1 MYLYSR
7 VDTKSI
13 ACIMLIVSVRA
24 GSDALQHSP
33 VPPGSR
39 REFNSIMERQH
50 GSEERTQGGKEGRTQ
65 GREEGWKKEHSPQGR
80 REEGR
85 REKAS
90 LAVRQHSWPN

>member
-24 GSDALQHSP
+24 GSDVLQEPP

-39 REFNSIMERQH
+39 RKFNSIMERQH
-50 GSEERTQGGKEGRTQ
+50 GSEERTQKGSEEGRTQ
-65 GREEGWKKEHSPQGR
+65 GREEGRTQG

-85 REKAS
+85 KKAP
-90 LAVRQHSWPN
+90 LAVGQHDWLN